1 MELFS
6 WPPEYR
12 LEDGLSMNAEMQ
24 KQARAAREAHMA
36 LLDLKKLVDEAAQT
50 THCAELEAVHL
61 AVSTNASGDISTT
74 IRAVLARLGSA
85 DFESSLDKARQSLRT
100 ALS

>member
-1 MELFS
+1 MK
-6 WPPEYR
+6 
-12 LEDGLSMNAEMQ
+12 AEMQ
-24 KQARAAREAHMA
+24 KQARAARDAHMA

-61 AVSTNASGDISTT
+61 AVSSKESGDISTT
-74 IRAVLARLGSA
+74 IRTVLERLGSA
-85 DFESSLDKARQSLRT
+85 DFEANLNKARQSLQT